1 MTEPAGREYDERDV
15 SHAEL
20 MAAATALAAVLG
32 IDYVGLRATAL
43 AVLVSAGRARQR
55 AAVSRETRAT
65 ATASNPPALP
75 NLEPG
80 RTLVAVFTRAGRRLS
95 SWQELP
101 ASFTV
106 TWTAD
111 ETWDEPMAYAVASDP
126 DFVLWGMIPVR
137 TLDVHPGTVV
147 SVLLGEP
154 ARTPW

>member
-1 MTEPAGREYDERDV
+1 MTGPAGREYDERDV

-55 AAVSRETRAT
+55 AAVSRETPGT

-75 NLEPG
+75 ELEAG
-80 RTLVAVFTRAGRRLS
+80 RTRVAVFTRAGRRLS
-95 SWQELP
+95 SWRELP
-101 ASFTV
+101 PSLTV

-126 DFVLWGMIPVR
+126 DGARWGMIPLR
-137 TLDVHPGTVV
+137 SMDVHPGTVV